1 MNVKIINFNDMS
13 TYLVPVDFSKTAD
26 HAAKYA
32 ARLSWAM
39 NDAKIILLN
48 AYYVS
53 EYESIL
59 PTPDLIV
66 TTDDHIADEI
76 IRRRDALT
84 RLKEKLLEINPNAD
98 IELSLTRETILR
110 SIIDRVNV
118 EPIDLIIIGSNGKKA
133 KEESDIGSNAIKI
146 SKASPVPVL
155 VVPPKADYQS
165 IRKVILACDFK
176 KVKEVIPMHALKNI
190 LSKHAI
196 ELLVLNIN
204 SGNPVDSDEAHF
216 LHDML
221 KDFNPQYHYAE
232 HPDTIKGIVKFAKA
246 EEAQLLIALPKK
258 YSFFENLLH
267 QSVSQKLTIKSH
279 VPVLLLKD

>member
-1 MNVKIINFNDMS
+1 MS

-32 ARLSWAM
+32 ARLSFAM
-39 NDAKIILLN
+39 TDSKIILLN

-66 TTDDHIADEI
+66 TTDVHIADEI
-76 IRRRDALT
+76 TRRMEAL
-84 RLKEKLLEINPNAD
+84 EKLKSKMLEINPEAD
-98 IELSLTRETILR
+98 IEVSLTRETLLR
-110 SIIDRVNV
+110 SIIDRVNR
-118 EPIDLIIIGSNGKKA
+118 EEIGLIIIGSNGKRA
-133 KEESDIGSNAIKI
+133 KDESDIGSNAIKI
-146 SKASPVPVL
+146 SKSSPVPVL

-165 IRKVILACDFK
+165 IRKAILACDFK

-190 LSKHAI
+190 LSKHAL

-204 SGNPVDSDEAHF
+204 SGHPVNMQEEHI
-216 LHDML
+216 LHEML
-221 KDFNPQYHYAE
+221 KDFSPAYHYAD
-232 HPDTIKGIVKFAKA
+232 HPDMIKGIVKFAKS
-246 EEAQLLIALPKK
+246 EEAQLIIALPKK
-258 YSFFENLLH
+258 YSFFESLLH
-267 QSVSQKLTIKSH
+267 ESVSQKLTIKSH

>member
-1 MNVKIINFNDMS
+1 MS
-13 TYLVPVDFSKTAD
+13 TYLIPVDFSKTAE

-32 ARLSWAM
+32 AKLSRTM
-39 NDAKIILLN
+39 SGYKLILLN

-53 EYESIL
+53 EYETIL
-59 PTPDLIV
+59 PTLDFVI
-66 TTDDHIADEI
+66 TTDAHIAEEI
-76 IRRRDALT
+76 HNRLEALEK
-84 RLKEKLLEINPNAD
+84 LKRKLLEINPEAD
-98 IELSLTRETILR
+98 IEISLTRETILR
-110 SIIDRVNV
+110 SIV
-118 EPIDLIIIGSNGKKA
+118 ERINKEEIDLIIIGSNGKKA
-133 KEESDIGSNAIKI
+133 KDESDIGSNAIRI

-176 KVKEVIPMHALKNI
+176 KVKEVIPMHSLRNI

-196 ELLVLNIN
+196 ELLVLNI
-204 SGNPVDSDEAHF
+204 DSKDNIDSEEQHF

-221 KDFNPQYHYAE
+221 KDFSPVYHYSD

-246 EEAQLLIALPKK
+246 EEAQLIIALPKK
-258 YSFFENLLH
+258 YSFFQSLLH
-267 QSVSQKLTIKSH
+267 ESVSHKLTIKSH

>member
-1 MNVKIINFNDMS
+1 MS

-32 ARLSWAM
+32 ARLSFAM
-39 NDAKIILLN
+39 ANSKIILLN

-66 TTDDHIADEI
+66 TTDAHIADEI
-76 IRRRDALT
+76 TRRIEAL
-84 RLKEKLLEINPNAD
+84 EKLKVKMLEINPEAD
-98 IELSLTRETILR
+98 IEVSLTRETLLR
-110 SIIDRVNV
+110 SIIDRVNR
-118 EPIDLIIIGSNGKKA
+118 EEIGLIIIGSNGKRA
-133 KEESDIGSNAIKI
+133 KDESDIGSNAIKI
-146 SKASPVPVL
+146 SKSSPVPVL

-165 IRKVILACDFK
+165 IRKAILACDFK

-190 LSKHAI
+190 LSKHALK
-196 ELLVLNIN
+196 LLVLNIN
-204 SGNPVDSDEAHF
+204 SGGPINMQEEHI
-216 LHDML
+216 LQEML
-221 KDFNPQYHYAE
+221 KDFSPAYHYAN
-232 HPDTIKGIVKFAKA
+232 HPDTIKGIVKFAKS
-246 EEAQLLIALPKK
+246 EEAQLIIALPKK

-267 QSVSQKLTIKSH
+267 ESVSQKLTIKSH

>member
-1 MNVKIINFNDMS
+1 MS

-32 ARLSWAM
+32 ARLSFAM
-39 NDAKIILLN
+39 TDSKIILLN

-66 TTDDHIADEI
+66 TTDVHIADEI
-76 IRRRDALT
+76 TRRMEAL
-84 RLKEKLLEINPNAD
+84 EKLKSKMLEINPEAD
-98 IELSLTRETILR
+98 IEVSLTRETLLR
-110 SIIDRVNV
+110 SIIDRVNR
-118 EPIDLIIIGSNGKKA
+118 EEIELIIIGSNGKRA
-133 KEESDIGSNAIKI
+133 KDESDIGSNAIKI
-146 SKASPVPVL
+146 SKSSPVPVL

-165 IRKVILACDFK
+165 IRKAILACDFK

-190 LSKHAI
+190 LSKHAL

-204 SGNPVDSDEAHF
+204 SGHPVNMQEEHI
-216 LHDML
+216 LHEML
-221 KDFNPQYHYAE
+221 KDFSPAYHYAD
-232 HPDTIKGIVKFAKA
+232 HPDTIKGIVKFAKS
-246 EEAQLLIALPKK
+246 EEAQLIIALPKK
-258 YSFFENLLH
+258 YSFFESLLH
-267 QSVSQKLTIKSH
+267 ESVSQKLTIKSH

>member
-1 MNVKIINFNDMS
+1 MS
-13 TYLVPVDFSKTAD
+13 TYLVPVDFSNTAD

-32 ARLSWAM
+32 ARLSFAM
-39 NDAKIILLN
+39 TNSKIILLN

-66 TTDDHIADEI
+66 TTDVHIADEI
-76 IRRRDALT
+76 TRRLEALEK
-84 RLKEKLLEINPNAD
+84 LKIKLLEINPKVD
-98 IELSLTRETILR
+98 IEIYLTRETLLR
-110 SIIDRVNV
+110 SIIDRVNR
-118 EPIDLIIIGSNGKKA
+118 EEIELIIIGSNGKKA
-133 KEESDIGSNAIKI
+133 KDESDIGSNAIKI
-146 SKASPVPVL
+146 SKSSPVPVL

-165 IRKVILACDFK
+165 IRKAILACDFK

-190 LSKHAI
+190 LSKHAL

-204 SGNPVDSDEAHF
+204 SGHTIDSQEEHF
-216 LHDML
+216 LHEML
-221 KDFNPQYHYAE
+221 KDFFPAYHYSD
-232 HPDTIKGIVKFAKA
+232 HPDTIKGIVKFAKS
-246 EEAQLLIALPKK
+246 EEAQLIIALPKK

-267 QSVSQKLTIKSH
+267 ESVSQKLTIKSH

>member
-221 KDFNPQYHYAE
+221 QDFNPQYHYAE
-232 HPDTIKGIVKFAKA
+232 HPDTIKGIVKFAKV